1 MTLHDLFLVASGII
15 PEVVIDND
23 VDAEIDNEEAF
34 IRYARPAISF
44 MILNAPD
51 GFDAEVIANSE
62 LVMQE
67 YQSFTDEFLEPFQKM
82 KMLEQSLDNSES
94 KWVKEVQK
102 VIGGVPNSDAVSVS
116 NIVVEFSDLGDFK
129 PQLTQEGD
137 CQVSITTCA
146 YNSYPIDPLD
156 FGGLISADVT
166 KAKFKL
172 EDVIQ
177 EGICSD
183 SITRKQCKD
192 ANIRAYEVALAVSS
206 DEARKRFLSKGRQI
220 VFADDYNDWWGPGWE
235 FSFNLYY
242 TKLNETHVE
251 IGSHALISEPDFI
264 IESAAGMH
272 YCDLLSPYRALEWIY
287 IRGVQHG
294 EHY

>member
-1 MTLHDLFLVASGII
+1 M
-15 PEVVIDND
+15 
-23 VDAEIDNEEAF
+23 
-34 IRYARPAISF
+34 
-44 MILNAPD
+44 
-51 GFDAEVIANSE
+51 
-62 LVMQE
+62 
-67 YQSFTDEFLEPFQKM
+67 
-82 KMLEQSLDNSES
+82 
-94 KWVKEVQK
+94 KEVQK

-116 NIVVEFSDLGDFK
+116 NIVVEFSDLGYVKFILRFSVHPLLHFQKLPFFNSDFK

-192 ANIRAYEVALAVSS
+192 ANIR
-206 DEARKRFLSKGRQI
+206 
-220 VFADDYNDWWGPGWE
+220 
-235 FSFNLYY
+235 
-242 TKLNETHVE
+242 
-251 IGSHALISEPDFI
+251 
-264 IESAAGMH
+264 
-272 YCDLLSPYRALEWIY
+272 
-287 IRGVQHG
+287 
-294 EHY
+294 